1 MNHFMED
8 TTYAVKIAVVTKDSL
23 NKNLTNRLQQN
34 GSEFLYT
41 AIQVG
46 VYKMSCKITIEQS
59 FNKVEWFCCI
69 ILLRNY
75 SIHTCYYTCVITVF
89 QISVTMQKHLGS
101 NRKNYFQMIF
111 NPYRTIANIFGRK
124 ATTKLFNFLR
134 KNYSPTEF
142 FDKYD
147 F

>member
-1 MNHFMED
+1 MNRFMEV
-8 TTYAVKIAVVTKDSL
+8 TTYAVKIAVVSKDSL
-23 NKNLTNRLQQN
+23 NKNLTSRLQQS
-34 GSEFLYT
+34 GLRFLYT

-46 VYKMSCKITIEQS
+46 VYNKIEQS

-69 ILLRNY
+69 ILLQNY

-111 NPYRTIANIFGRK
+111 NSCRTTANIFRRK

>member
-1 MNHFMED
+1 MNHFMEV
-8 TTYAVKIAVVTKDSL
+8 TTYAVKIAMVPKDSL
-23 NKNLTNRLQQN
+23 NKNLTNRLQQR
-34 GSEFLYT
+34 GLRFLYT
-41 AIQVG
+41 AIQAG
-46 VYKMSCKITIEQS
+46 VYNKIEQS

-69 ILLRNY
+69 ILLQNY

-111 NPYRTIANIFGRK
+111 NSCRTIANIFGRK

>member
-1 MNHFMED
+1 MTQLMR
-8 TTYAVKIAVVTKDSL
+8 TV
-23 NKNLTNRLQQN
+23 
-34 GSEFLYT
+34 
-41 AIQVG
+41 
-46 VYKMSCKITIEQS
+46 
-59 FNKVEWFCCI
+59 NKVEWFCCI
-69 ILLRNY
+69 ILLQDY

-111 NPYRTIANIFGRK
+111 NSYRTTADIFRRK
-124 ATTKLFNFLR
+124 ATTKHFNFLS

-147 F
+147 FQNQMQ